1 MRKINILLLAGVV
14 MSLGSCSKDKTIT
27 GQPEG
32 KSGAPQLAATVEQLP
47 VTRSGVIE
55 NNGNYADGEKFY
67 WSNGDATTVLF
78 RNPSMTNATQYKRAE
93 YVASVAG
100 GVQSNNCTFQA
111 TQSESLDNG
120 TYTAYGLY
128 PTSAWEVRADY
139 YSFLETNIPTY
150 QTQTQANSTHLGAYM
165 LMKAQSDVT
174 VDGSTP
180 MKLTYNHLASVVRF
194 VVWNNSGNNNLRL
207 ENIIVKLSSGKAVF
221 ATKAKLTDVDAT
233 SLLLSNY
240 ANVPALTLRL
250 TGDARNFSIQ
260 DGKNR
265 CEGYMAVLPTAT
277 DAFEDSDD
285 LMFELSFSEG
295 SNNYLVTKTYPIG
308 TSLQFLSN
316 GIEQGKSYYFQ
327 LKVES
332 GDLNAIIGTSYAV
345 GDYWPDNTSPV
356 GIVFWV
362 KPGSLGTQGKVVGLG
377 ETYVAKWGVDN
388 DEQAAGVAGIRSV
401 TDGATATKSMI
412 AKYKSSGTFSADYP
426 AFHYIYN
433 TMNGGNENG
442 VWYLP
447 ARDELKMLY
456 AGYSGKVYEEITDW
470 ISNKMPDY
478 DSENCKMAR
487 AAFNSSLTAKGGMA
501 FGSSGN
507 SADWFYLSSS
517 EVVSTRSYSFNLEDG
532 QYSMDE
538 KNMDGNI
545 RWIRDF

>member
-14 MSLGSCSKDKTIT
+14 MSLGSCSKDETIT

-78 RNPSMTNATQYKRAE
+78 RNPSMTEATQYKKAE

-111 TQSESLDNG
+111 TQPESLDNG

-180 MKLTYNHLASVVRF
+180 IKLTYNHLASVVRF

-233 SLLLSNY
+233 SLSVSDY
-240 ANVPALTLRL
+240 MNVPVLTLRL
-250 TGDARNFSIQ
+250 TGDARNFSTQ
-260 DGKNR
+260 DGKKR
-265 CEGYMAVLPTAT
+265 CEGYMVVLPTAT

-295 SNNYLVTKTYPIG
+295 NNNYLVTKTYPIG

-332 GDLNAIIGTSYAV
+332 GDLNAITGTSYAV

-377 ETYVAKWGVDN
+377 ETYVTKWGVDN

-433 TMNGGNENG
+433 TMNSGNENG

-470 ISNKMPDY
+470 ITSKMPGY

-507 SADWFYLSSS
+507 SANWYYLSSS